1 MRFEQNLCNVK
12 IFHLQPMLNATT
24 YIDERFAVKNS
35 DISCLAN
42 FGLDIQLAKSENE
55 SLAIKKLVLGCWI

>member
-1 MRFEQNLCNVK
+1 
-12 IFHLQPMLNATT
+12 MLNATT